1 MLNGTEKNENTNFLK
16 SKVEKRN
23 YIILILYK
31 KTKKKKNSNVLL
43 KIVDLFCFLSIV
55 KIIFCPLL
63 LRFVEY

>member
-31 KTKKKKNSNVLL
+31 KKKKKKNSNVLL